1 VPRRPRDRQQLPGQ
15 RRLPRRAPKQ
25 VKQFSGV
32 IEGIYFDFNK
42 DTIKKTS
49 TKTLDAA
56 AKVFQEFP
64 DLKVEIVGH
73 ADEVGS
79 REYNVS
85 LSQRRADAVKA
96 WLVKK
101 GVPSDRIETRGV
113 GPDEPLDTSGTEAGR
128 AKNRR
133 IEFKIRQ

>member
-1 VPRRPRDRQQLPGQ
+1 M
-15 RRLPRRAPKQ
+15 
-25 VKQFSGV
+25 
-32 IEGIYFDFNK
+32 
-42 DTIKKTS
+42 
-49 TKTLDAA
+49 
-56 AKVFQEFP
+56 FQEFP

-85 LSQRRADAVKA
+85 LSQRRADSVKA